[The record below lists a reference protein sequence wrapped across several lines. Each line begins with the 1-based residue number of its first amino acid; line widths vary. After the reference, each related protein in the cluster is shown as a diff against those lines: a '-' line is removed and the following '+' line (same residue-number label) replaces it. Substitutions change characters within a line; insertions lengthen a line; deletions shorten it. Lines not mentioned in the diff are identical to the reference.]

1 MLIHKTFQGLNEEN
15 RKKFEIMHDEGSQRA
30 EMLAESLRKNEG
42 FRNRIVE
49 KLREIEEIQQLNTGE
64 KFKCELYLHNDQI
77 IKINFSESSEE
88 VTAITIEFLAVGFL
102 IIDEHTAKTVFFDG
116 VVCKK
121 LGKNQELKE
130 IFQTEWNGMATLYQ
144 RM

>member
-1 MLIHKTFQGLNEEN
+1 M
-15 RKKFEIMHDEGSQRA
+15 KFEIMHDEGSQRA

-77 IKINFSESSEE
+77 IKIDFSAHSEE
-88 VTAITIEFLAVGFL
+88 ITIITIGFLAFGFL
-102 IIDEHTAKTVFFDG
+102 IIDKHTVKNVFFDG

-130 IFQTEWNGMATLYQ
+130 IFQKEWNAMAGLYQ
-144 RM
+144 AM